1 MRIILTLT
9 NIQIVRNYLFDKE
22 LDILRNLVYSEIII
36 ICNEATFDSVKKH
49 ISSYSERDQLK
60 IRILLFRNSGE
71 RFIILRILD
80 SIAKSHI
87 SSKFA
92 LNKIFRA
99 KSKNEI
105 TWAKLFLRVI
115 VYILTFKNRFS
126 SVQFRFFYSK
136 LYLHLEDFSRLQEFK
151 DCDIA
156 LTLSLTDDL
165 DTYIAGFCK
174 KNNIKNIGTVRSW
187 DNLTSHGLLRIKPD
201 VFYCHS
207 QAMLEDLIKFQ
218 HFNRFK
224 DSIVVGHSYWI
235 NFTRIND
242 IALKSQPI
250 KFNVLFGSMG
260 LYFNPSEVALLSH
273 IYQLRNKLVSSQVN
287 FTVLMHPK
295 FGLPVEV
302 QKEFSDFITFETFN
316 FDNHTEIKSYSEYL
330 EYLSEFNL
338 ILSSGST
345 LLLDASLVN
354 QNIAHINFE
363 LLSVRYWE
371 SIKRYL
377 DFREYYEKFL
387 DLGQTP
393 IINSIEEFEKF
404 ILAEVT
410 SKSSG
415 TPNSSVAWKYILG
428 EPENIS
434 LVDFVNKEVC

>member
-1 MRIILTLT
+1 MKIILTLS

-22 LDILRNLVYSEIII
+22 LDILRNLTYSEITL
-36 ICNEATFDSVKKH
+36 ICNETTFESVKKH
-49 ISSYSERDQLK
+49 VSSYSERDQLK
-60 IRILLFRNSGE
+60 IRILLFKNSGE
-71 RFIILRILD
+71 RFITLRILD
-80 SIAKSHI
+80 SIAKSHV
-87 SSKFA
+87 SSKFT

-105 TWAKLFLRVI
+105 TWPKLFLRVM

-126 SVQFRFFYSK
+126 SLLFRFFYSK
-136 LYLHLEDFSRLQEFK
+136 LYLHLENFYRLQEFK
-151 DCDIA
+151 DYDLA
-156 LTLSLTDDL
+156 LILSLTDDL
-165 DTYIAGFCK
+165 DTYIAAFCR

-207 QAMLEDLIKFQ
+207 QAMLEDLIQFQ
-218 HFNRFK
+218 HFNRIN
-224 DSIVVGHSYWI
+224 DSIVVGHSYWV
-235 NFTRIND
+235 NFTRIKN
-242 IALKSQPI
+242 IALKSKPI
-250 KFNVLFGSMG
+250 KFKVLFGSMG
-260 LYFNPSEVALLSH
+260 LYFNPSEVALLAH
-273 IYQLRNKLVSSQVN
+273 IYRLRRKLSSNQVH

-302 QKEFSDFITFETFN
+302 QNEFSDFINFETFN
-316 FDNHTEIKSYSEYL
+316 FSNLTEVKSFNEYL

-377 DFREYYEKFL
+377 DFREYYKQFL
-387 DLGQTP
+387 DLGQIP

-404 ILAEVT
+404 ILSAE
-410 SKSSG
+410 SPKSSG
-415 TPNSSVAWKYILG
+415 APNFRIAWKYILG
-428 EPENIS
+428 EPSDTS
-434 LVDFVNKEVC
+434 LVDLANKEIC